1 MDTLHN
7 KFLDTDNLDVELLV
21 YSSLSRLVERL
32 HVECPDEECL
42 QLGVSNNQVEVF
54 QLHKWDKWVI
64 NSHPHLQGVL
74 SNKSTLLSSIST
86 IFSNMSTR
94 THSTSHSTNPFK
106 LRRNFT
112 VVHLRKLKSIKL
124 FPTLIT

>member
-7 KFLDTDNLDVELLV
+7 TFLDTDNLDVELLV
-21 YSSLSRLVERL
+21 YSNLSRLVERL
-32 HVECPDEECL
+32 HVECPDEECI
-42 QLGVSNNQVEVF
+42 QLGVSSNQVEVF

-64 NSHPHLQGVL
+64 NNHPHLQGVL
-74 SNKSTLLSSIST
+74 SNKSTLSSIFSS
-86 IFSNMSTR
+86 ILSNMSTP
-94 THSTSHSTNPFK
+94 SSFHSTNPFK

-112 VVHLRKLKSIKL
+112 VVHLRKLKRIKL